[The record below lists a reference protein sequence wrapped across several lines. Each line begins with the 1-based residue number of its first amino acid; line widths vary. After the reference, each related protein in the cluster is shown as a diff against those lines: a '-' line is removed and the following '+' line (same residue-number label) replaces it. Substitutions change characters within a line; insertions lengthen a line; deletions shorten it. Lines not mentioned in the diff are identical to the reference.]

1 VIDGLVTLADATDPR
16 QFGAKAANLARALV
30 AGLPVPDGVVLA
42 PENARSVQDGAA
54 DVLGAVVARTD
65 RWDGTLAVRSSAVGE
80 DGPVVSFAGQH
91 VTRLGVRA
99 TEGALRAAITAVA
112 GSVNSPHA
120 VAYRRA
126 MIGRHGPGDLE
137 AGGTRGIAGVGSSTG
152 YDGSVRVD
160 VLGGRPDSA
169 TAIAALIQPLV
180 HARAS
185 GVMFTVDPVT
195 GARQLLVEAVH
206 GLGEAVVG
214 GQVTPESWR
223 IGRGG
228 VIIGGRPGRQAVAI
242 EPAPGGGTWER
253 PLTGSE
259 RAGPCLE
266 PGALRRLTRLAAD
279 CRTLFGS
286 DALDIE
292 WAWAR
297 RRVWLLQC
305 RPVTA

>member
-1 VIDGLVTLADATDPR
+1 MVALADAADPR
-16 QFGAKAANLARALV
+16 HFGAKAATLARALV

-42 PENARSVQDGAA
+42 PDTARSVEDGTA
-54 DVLGAVVARTD
+54 DVLGAVMARTD
-65 RWDGTLAVRSSAVGE
+65 RWNGTLAVRSSAVGE
-80 DGPVVSFAGQH
+80 DGPVASFAGQH

-99 TEGALRAAITAVA
+99 TEGALRAAIAAVA

-126 MIGRHGPGDLE
+126 MLGHHGPGGLE
-137 AGGTRGIAGVGSSTG
+137 APAGPRGCDGVGRPIG
-152 YDGSVRVD
+152 QDGSGRVND
-160 VLGGRPDSA
+160 LGGRPD
-169 TAIAALIQPLV
+169 TAIAVAALIQPLV
-180 HARAS
+180 RARAS

-195 GARQLLVEAVH
+195 GAQQLLVEAVH

-228 VIIGGRPGRQAVAI
+228 VIIGGRRGRQSVAI
-242 EPAPGGGTWER
+242 EPAPGGGTRER

-259 RAGPCLE
+259 SAGPCLE

-279 CRTLFGS
+279 CRALFGS

-292 WAWAR
+292 WAWAQ